1 MLLRRCV
8 LCVKTGENDVTCVHR
23 EMTITQQPAGV
34 TGSYAYGRV
43 AVGKE
48 SLILMTLECPG
59 LINMPKN
66 INAKNLVN
74 LIF

>member
-1 MLLRRCV
+1 MW
-8 LCVKTGENDVTCVHR
+8 VTQDK
-23 EMTITQQPAGV
+23 TITQQPAGV
-34 TGSYAYGRV
+34 TGSYASGRV

-66 INAKNLVN
+66 INVKNSVN
-74 LIF
+74 LIV

>member
-1 MLLRRCV
+1 MWVPRD
-8 LCVKTGENDVTCVHR
+8 KA
-23 EMTITQQPAGV
+23 ITRQPAGV

-59 LINMPKN
+59 LINMSKN
-66 INAKNLVN
+66 INVKNSVN